1 MNETFHVPP
10 THGLL
15 KIAIQNDDP
24 KFNELY
30 QIAVKK
36 HNEKILEDTY
46 PNAGFDLFFPQE
58 EEVLTAI
65 PYNPMA
71 TMISMDVKAQMSIYE
86 PMQNQ
91 WKPCSYY
98 LYPRSSISKTPLM
111 LANHVGV
118 IDSGYRGN
126 IIGSFRNLVEKYTVQ
141 KYTRLLQICA
151 PDLRPLYVEIVSTE
165 DLDITS
171 RNEGGFGSTGI

>member
-1 MNETFHVPP
+1 MNKTFHVPP

-30 QIAVKK
+30 KNAVKE
-36 HNEKILEDTY
+36 HNKKILEDTY

-58 EEVLTAI
+58 EEISTSI
-65 PYNPMA
+65 PYNSKA
-71 TMISMDVKAQMSIYE
+71 TMISMDVKTQMSIYE

-98 LYPRSSISKTPLM
+98 LYPRSSISKTPMM

-126 IIGSFRNLVEKYTVQ
+126 IIGAFRNLVGKYTV
-141 KYTRLLQICA
+141 KEYTRLLQICA

-165 DLDITS
+165 DLDETS
-171 RNEGGFGSTGI
+171 RNKGGFGSTGI

>member
-1 MNETFHVPP
+1 
-10 THGLL
+10 
-15 KIAIQNDDP
+15 
-24 KFNELY
+24 
-30 QIAVKK
+30 
-36 HNEKILEDTY
+36 
-46 PNAGFDLFFPQE
+46 
-58 EEVLTAI
+58 
-65 PYNPMA
+65 
-71 TMISMDVKAQMSIYE
+71 
-86 PMQNQ
+86 MQNQ

-151 PDLRPLYVEIVSTE
+151 PDLRPLYVEIVSIE